1 MSKIILVFSIFIYSE
16 EKLLRELL
24 IRKLFTKIE
33 FILDSM
39 CVVLFDQSLQELKKV
54 EFYKYDT
61 VRLR

>member
-1 MSKIILVFSIFIYSE
+1 MFSIFIYSE

-39 CVVLFDQSLQELKKV
+39 CVVLFDQSLQELKKA

>member
-1 MSKIILVFSIFIYSE
+1 VSKIILVFSIFIYSE